1 MALRSVPIRRAGN
14 RPNLFLGGDREAV
27 MFVGMLAAIL
37 ILLSQDTRAIVAGI
51 VLWVACLSGLRK
63 LAKADPYML
72 AVYRRSTK
80 YREYY
85 PARSTPFRVNV

>member
-14 RPNLFLGGDREAV
+14 RPNLFLGGHREAV
-27 MFVGMLAAIL
+27 MFVGMLSAIL

-51 VLWVACLSGLRK
+51 VMWVVCLYGLRK

-72 AVYRRSTK
+72 NVYHRSTK
-80 YREYY
+80 YRRFYA
-85 PARSTPFRVNV
+85 ARSTPFRINR